1 MNKYHINDI
10 LSKQHAYTLH
20 SISYRW
26 NSLEIIGNKLFT
38 NAESSMAAAT
48 TASASSS
55 LTTSTTSTFF
65 LGPNPCT
72 LLVIENSSNVDA
84 RSRRFD
90 GNMVSDKIFSVL
102 MELKQPCRASVK
114 CIFHLITFAIRPL
127 ATCVRYELIL
137 VHVFLKVKIKDTN
150 LQCPINECFGA
161 SHPASYIVSTACT
174 YAANKPS

>member
-102 MELKQPCRASVK
+102 MELKQPCRATVK

-127 ATCVRYELIL
+127 ATCVRYELIGTCL
-137 VHVFLKVKIKDTN
+137 FKSKDKRYKFTMPYKRM
-150 LQCPINECFGA
+150 LWCL
-161 SHPASYIVSTACT
+161 
-174 YAANKPS
+174 PSSQLHSLNSVYLCCK

>member
-1 MNKYHINDI
+1 MCVSSCISNINNPSMNKYHINDI

-72 LLVIENSSNVDA
+72 LFVIENSSNVDA

-90 GNMVSDKIFSVL
+90 GNMDSDKNIVL
-102 MELKQPCRASVK
+102 MEVTYVPYRDTVV
-114 CIFHLITFAIRPL
+114 CIFHLILFM
-127 ATCVRYELIL
+127 
-137 VHVFLKVKIKDTN
+137 
-150 LQCPINECFGA
+150 FG
-161 SHPASYIVSTACT
+161 
-174 YAANKPS
+174 